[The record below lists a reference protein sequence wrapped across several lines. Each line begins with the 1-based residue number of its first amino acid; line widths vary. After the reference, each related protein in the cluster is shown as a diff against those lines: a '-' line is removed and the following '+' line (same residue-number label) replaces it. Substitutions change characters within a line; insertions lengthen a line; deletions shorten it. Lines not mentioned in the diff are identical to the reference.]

1 MKKYELVTDSFIE
14 VFGKKLYRIKAKI
27 NFGNILKGDLGGFIE
42 TEANLDQSGDAW
54 VYGNARVYDNARVY
68 GDAWVYGNA
77 WVYDSARV
85 YGDAWVYDNARVY
98 GDAWVYGN
106 AQVYGDARVSFGL
119 LVEDIFK
126 VFKLYIS
133 CSLNVFPNPKTKKYL
148 LFKRVNKISEGVYA
162 SCYDSSFIYKD
173 GETVS
178 IDDPDMDRTVSCSS
192 GIHVST
198 PYYWT
203 EGNTLIAVEVHENDI
218 ITCQAGKLRC
228 KKVEVIGEVK

>member
-14 VFGKKLYRIKAKI
+14 VSGKKLYRIKAKI

-54 VYGNARVYDNARVY
+54 VSDNARVS
-68 GDAWVYGNA
+68 GDA
-77 WVYDSARV
+77 RV
-85 YGDAWVYDNARVY
+85 SDNAR
-98 GDAWVYGN
+98 
-106 AQVYGDARVSFGL
+106 VYGDARVSFGL

-178 IDDPDMDRTVSCSS
+178 IDNPNIDRTVSCSS